1 MKNLLKIRVASM
13 LLLLALCA
21 APFAMAQDDPFEII
35 GDVDNDGIVGPTDI
49 QHVINGALGLNDQGP
64 EAINRELRPYIVA
77 SPRASLA
84 PRPGAGE
91 AEDCGVVGAATN
103 FQRGH
108 GRLLV
113 RAGTGIAF
121 RFDRNVEAVWHEN
134 ACGQIRTA
142 LIVSI
147 RPVEADAEPTGT
159 TDQEGW
165 EMVGLDDAGARRCG
179 PLVATANIAVRHL
192 FSEPGDYLVRCTIR
206 THVIPGDGIVEGGEN
221 VDLCGGVRDVDHV
234 FTRVRVVDRD
244 ATEEDVE
251 WQVENDPP
259 TVGRRFGDRL
269 GNGEGEPVE
278 LP

>member
-1 MKNLLKIRVASM
+1 MKFRSSIRPAA
-13 LLLLALCA
+13 LLLALLLSLSTA
-21 APFAMAQDDPFEII
+21 VMAQDDPFDIN

-49 QHVINGALGLNDQGP
+49 QHVINGALGLNDEGA

-84 PRPGAGE
+84 PRPGATAE
-91 AEDCGVVGAATN
+91 EDCAVVGAATN
-103 FQRGH
+103 FQRDH

-121 RFDRNVEAVWHEN
+121 RFDRNVEAVWHDN
-134 ACGQIRTA
+134 ACGLIRTA

-147 RPVEADAEPTGT
+147 QRVEPDAEPVGT
-159 TDQEGW
+159 TDEEGW
-165 EMVGLDDAGARRCG
+165 ELIGLDDAGARRCG

-192 FSEPGDYLVRCTIR
+192 FREPGDYLVRCTIR
-206 THVIPGDGIVEGGEN
+206 THAIPEAEIAEEGQIV
-221 VDLCGGVRDVDHV
+221 DRCGSVRDVDHV
-234 FTRVRVVDRD
+234 FTRVRVVDRE
-244 ATEEDVE
+244 ATEEDIA

-259 TVGRRFGDRL
+259 AVGRRFGDRL
-269 GNGEGEPVE
+269 QNGEGGPVE